1 MSIIKSNICDY
12 GDAQIHVKVSMA
24 VPNAAADT
32 APVNNSNKKVIFK
45 VVLHLLI
52 A

>member
-1 MSIIKSNICDY
+1 MSIIRSNICDY
-12 GDAQIHVKVSMA
+12 GDADIHVKVSMT

-32 APVNNSNKKVIFK
+32 APVNNNNKKVIFK
-45 VVLHLLI
+45 AMLHLLI